1 MTISGFDTPVMLL
14 LHTHTLPPA
23 PHAPHACTMPTLAL
37 APLPSLARMHATTT
51 TPHSHC
57 HRTLN
62 PRVPA
67 PRRTKLHPR
76 RLLGLR
82 ALGPHKSVQDNTPL
96 LASSEPSLSCSS
108 VIKRPNF
115 SSSSCHHQDSDHL
128 ICSHRHCSQHSVPK
142 ISVQLRDLK

>member
-14 LHTHTLPPA
+14 LLARTPLPA
-23 PHAPHACTMPTLAL
+23 LHAPHARTTPTLAL
-37 APLPSLARMHATTT
+37 TPLPSLARMHATTT

-67 PRRTKLHPR
+67 PRCAKLHPR

-82 ALGPHKSVQDNTPL
+82 ALGPRKSVQDNTPS

-115 SSSSCHHQDSDHL
+115 SSSSHHHQDSDHL
-128 ICSHRHCSQHSVPK
+128 ICPHRRRSQHSVPK
-142 ISVQLRDLK
+142 ISVQLRDLR